1 MPSNAA
7 PRPAHRPS
15 RRADIVAAGVD
26 LFKVQAPEIVTV
38 ADIAERAGMTSAAF
52 YYHFGSKE
60 ELLEELVRTFGET
73 WVAAVTGLLEAIPD
87 ADHLG
92 DFTDAVLDWV
102 EEHESEA
109 LVFFTSSVGATPG
122 VDRCRADT
130 RERIIRAAAGVIARL
145 ATGRKPAEAGASA
158 VALFVLLAASV
169 RSQLT
174 TDEVFQTLGRTR
186 FRREVQ
192 QLAHSIVGPATAGAR
207 SPRARRTTARRTS
220 A

>member
-1 MPSNAA
+1 
-7 PRPAHRPS
+7 
-15 RRADIVAAGVD
+15 VAAGVD

-73 WVAAVTGLLEAIPD
+73 WVAAVTGLLEEIPD

-92 DFTDAVLDWV
+92 GFTDAVLDWV

-109 LVFFTSSVGATPG
+109 LVFFTSSVGSTPG

-130 RERIIRAAAGVIARL
+130 RERIVRAAADAVARL
-145 ATGRKPAEAGASA
+145 TPGRKPAQAGASA

-174 TDEVFQTLGRTR
+174 TDEVFRTLGRTR

-192 QLAHSIVGPATAGAR
+192 QLAHGIVGPARAGAR
-207 SPRARRTTARRTS
+207 APRTPRATARRTP

>member
-1 MPSNAA
+1 
-7 PRPAHRPS
+7 
-15 RRADIVAAGVD
+15 VAAGVD

-109 LVFFTSSVGATPG
+109 LVFFTSSVGSTPG
-122 VDRCRADT
+122 VDGCRADT
-130 RERIIRAAAGVIARL
+130 RERIIHAASAVIARL
-145 ATGRKPAEAGASA
+145 TPGRKPAQAGASA

-192 QLAHSIVGPATAGAR
+192 QLAHSIVGPARAGAR
-207 SPRARRTTARRTS
+207 APRASRGTARRTP

>member
-1 MPSNAA
+1 MPSNPA

-60 ELLEELVRTFGET
+60 ELLEELVRTFAGA
-73 WVAAVTGLLEAIPD
+73 WVAAVVERLRAMPD
-87 ADHLG
+87 LDHLG
-92 DFTDAVLDWV
+92 DFTDAVLDWI

-109 LVFFTSSVGATPG
+109 LVFFTSSVGSTPA
-122 VDRCRADT
+122 VDRCRAESRQQIAQAASEAVARITAT
-130 RERIIRAAAGVIARL
+130 RR
-145 ATGRKPAEAGASA
+145 PAQAGAAA
-158 VALFVLLAASV
+158 VALFVLLASAA

-174 TDEVFQTLGRTR
+174 TDEVFRTLGRTR

-192 QLAHSIVGPATAGAR
+192 QLAHSIVGPAKAAAGA
-207 SPRARRTTARRTS
+207 PRARRTAAGRTS

>member
-1 MPSNAA
+1 M
-7 PRPAHRPS
+7 
-15 RRADIVAAGVD
+15 AAGVD

-73 WVAAVTGLLEAIPD
+73 WVAAVTDRLRAIPD
-87 ADHLG
+87 VDHLG

-102 EEHESEA
+102 EEHEAAA
-109 LVFFTSSVGATPG
+109 LVFFTSSVGSTPG

-130 RERIIRAAAGVIARL
+130 RERIIRVAAEVVAHL
-145 ATGRKPAEAGASA
+145 TPGRKPAQAGASA
-158 VALFVLLAASV
+158 VALFVLLASAV

-174 TDEVFQTLGRTR
+174 TDEVFGTLGRTR

-192 QLAHSIVGPATAGAR
+192 QLAHGIVGPVRAGTRA
-207 SPRARRTTARRTS
+207 PRAARATTRRTS